1 MGKKVAL
8 ETVNNLVVEM
18 TKNHPNQALVKK
30 LMADAGL
37 TYEDDLIK
45 QMGSVLN
52 LVSEISPNTA
62 KTPIKEIRD
71 ADL

>member
-1 MGKKVAL
+1 MGKKVSL

-18 TKNHPNQALVKK
+18 TKNHPNQTLVKK

-37 TYEDDLIK
+37 AYEDDVIK
-45 QMGSVLN
+45 QMGSVLS
-52 LVSEISPNTA
+52 LVSEISPNTQ
-62 KTPIKEIRD
+62 KTPFKKIRD